1 MVEYLKPVVDK
12 LGLKPGQRVAVIGW
26 LDADLVVQM
35 GDRGAVLVD
44 DAEPV
49 DHLFVEVETPG
60 DLASLPGLVSRIERN
75 GALWTVRRKG
85 RADQTEADVL
95 AAGRAAGLL
104 DVKVVRLSGTHSLF
118 KFVIPVSRR

>member
-1 MVEYLKPVVDK
+1 VVQYDKPVVDK
-12 LGLKPGQRVAVIGW
+12 LGLKPGQRVAVIGR
-26 LDADLVVQM
+26 LDAELVARM
-35 GDRGAVLVD
+35 GERGAILAV

-49 DHLFVEVETPG
+49 DHLFVEVDTPA

-85 RADQTEADVL
+85 RAYQTEGDVL

-104 DVKVVRLSGTHSLF
+104 DVKVVRLSETHSLF